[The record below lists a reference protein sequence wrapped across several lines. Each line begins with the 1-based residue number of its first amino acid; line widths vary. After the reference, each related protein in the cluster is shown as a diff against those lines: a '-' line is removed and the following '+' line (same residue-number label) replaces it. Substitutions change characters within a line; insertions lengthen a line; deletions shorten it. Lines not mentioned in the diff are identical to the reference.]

1 MPANIV
7 VVGSINMDLVTTAER
22 MPSRGETIL
31 GEGFHT
37 YFGGKGANQAVAAA
51 RLGARVSM
59 VGAVG
64 NDAFGIEYLE
74 HLRTEGINTEH
85 VRMRPGPATGVAT
98 IIVSGGDNCIIVA
111 PGANAAVS
119 PDDIEKSRSLL
130 READIV
136 LVQLEIPG
144 PTVEKVL
151 QTAEEEQTPVI
162 LNPAPMQPL
171 SPVYWDK
178 AAYLTPNEQEFE
190 QLRSEYP
197 AIAGSRENVVVTK
210 GAAGVSILRADGREE
225 VIPGRTADVRD
236 TTGAGDTFN
245 GALATAVA
253 EGMSLEDAC
262 RFANAASAASV
273 EKEGAQNGM
282 PVRAQIEGWDL

>member
-64 NDAFGIEYLE
+64 SDAFGTEYLE
-74 HLRTEGINTEH
+74 HLQAEGINTEH
-85 VRMRPGPATGVAT
+85 VRTRPGLASGVAT
-98 IIVSGGDNCIIVA
+98 IIVSEGDNCIIVT

-119 PDDIEKSRSLL
+119 PGDIEKSRLLL
-130 READIV
+130 READAV
-136 LVQLEIPG
+136 LVQLEIPA
-144 PTVEKVL
+144 PAVEKVL

-171 SPVYWDK
+171 SPAYWDK
-178 AAYLTPNEQEFE
+178 AAYLTPNGQEFE
-190 QLRSEYP
+190 RLQEEWPS
-197 AIAGSRENVVVTK
+197 IAGRREKVVVTK
-210 GAAGVSILRADGREE
+210 GAAGVSILRADGREA
-225 VIPGRTADVRD
+225 VIPVRTAEVRD

-245 GALATAVA
+245 GAFATAVA
-253 EGMSLEDAC
+253 EGMSLEEAC
-262 RFANAASAASV
+262 WFANAASAISV
-273 EKEGAQNGM
+273 EKDGAQTGM

>member
-7 VVGSINMDLVTTAER
+7 VVGSINMGLVTTAER

-64 NDAFGIEYLE
+64 SDAFGTEYLE
-74 HLRTEGINTEH
+74 YLQAEGINTGH
-85 VRMRPGPATGVAT
+85 VRTRPGLSSGVAT
-98 IIVSGGDNCIIVA
+98 IIVSEGDNCIIVT
-111 PGANAAVS
+111 PGANATVS

-130 READIV
+130 READAV
-136 LVQLEIPG
+136 LVQLEIPA
-144 PTVEKVL
+144 PAVEKVL

-171 SPVYWDK
+171 APACWGK

-190 QLRSEYP
+190 RLQSEYP
-197 AIAGSRENVVVTK
+197 AIAGRRENVVVTK
-210 GAAGVSILRADGREE
+210 GAAGVSVFRADGTEE
-225 VIPGRTADVRD
+225 VIPVRTADVRD

-245 GALATAVA
+245 GAFATAVA
-253 EGMSLEDAC
+253 ERMSLEDAC
-262 RFANAASAASV
+262 RFANAASAISV
-273 EKEGAQNGM
+273 EKAGAQTGM
-282 PVRAQIEGWDL
+282 PLRAQIEDRDL

>member
-7 VVGSINMDLVTTAER
+7 VVGSINMDLVTTAKR

-64 NDAFGIEYLE
+64 SDAFGTEYLE
-74 HLRTEGINTEH
+74 HLGTEGINTEH
-85 VRMRPGPATGVAT
+85 VRTRSGVASGVAT
-98 IIVSGGDNCIIVA
+98 IIVSEGDNCIIVT
-111 PGANAAVS
+111 PGANATLS
-119 PDDIEKSRSLL
+119 SGDIEKSRSLL
-130 READIV
+130 READVV
-136 LVQLEIPG
+136 LVQLEIPA
-144 PTVEKVL
+144 PAVEKVL

-171 SPVYWDK
+171 SPAYWDK
-178 AAYLTPNEQEFE
+178 AAYLTPNEKEFE
-190 QLRSEYP
+190 RLQEEWPS
-197 AIAGSRENVVVTK
+197 IAGHRENVVVTK
-210 GAAGVSILRADGREE
+210 GAAGVSILRADGRES
-225 VIPGRTADVRD
+225 VIPVRTADVRD

-245 GALATAVA
+245 GAFATAVA
-253 EGMSLEDAC
+253 EGMPLEDAC
-262 RFANAASAASV
+262 WFANAASAISV
-273 EKEGAQNGM
+273 EKEGAQTGM

>member
-59 VGAVG
+59 IGAVG
-64 NDAFGIEYLE
+64 SDAFGTEYLE

-98 IIVSGGDNCIIVA
+98 IIVSGGDNCIIVT
-111 PGANAAVS
+111 PGANATVS

-130 READIV
+130 READAV

-144 PTVEKVL
+144 PAVEKVL

-197 AIAGSRENVVVTK
+197 AVAGSRENVVVTK

-225 VIPGRTADVRD
+225 VIPVRTADVRD

-282 PVRAQIEGWDL
+282 PVRSQIEGRGL

>member
-64 NDAFGIEYLE
+64 SDAFGTEYLE
-74 HLRTEGINTEH
+74 HLRAEGINTGH
-85 VRMRPGPATGVAT
+85 VRTRPGLSSGVAT
-98 IIVSGGDNCIIVA
+98 IIVSEGDNCIIVT
-111 PGANAAVS
+111 PGANATVS

-130 READIV
+130 SEADVV
-136 LVQLEIPG
+136 LVQLEIPA
-144 PTVEKVL
+144 PAVEKVL

-171 SPVYWDK
+171 SPPYWDK

-190 QLRSEYP
+190 RLRSEYP
-197 AIAGSRENVVVTK
+197 AIAGRRENVVVTK
-210 GAAGVSILRADGREE
+210 GASGVSVFHADGREE
-225 VIPGRTADVRD
+225 VIPVRTADVRD

-245 GALATAVA
+245 GAFAAAVA
-253 EGMSLEDAC
+253 EGMTLEDAC
-262 RFANAASAASV
+262 WFANAASAISV
-273 EKEGAQNGM
+273 EKAGAQTGM
-282 PVRAQIEGWDL
+282 PLRAQIEDRDL

>member
-51 RLGARVSM
+51 RLGAQVSM

-64 NDAFGIEYLE
+64 SDAFGTEYLE

-85 VRMRPGPATGVAT
+85 VRTRTDLSSGVAV
-98 IIVSGGDNCIIVA
+98 IIVSEGDNCIIVT
-111 PGANAAVS
+111 PGANATVS
-119 PDDIEKSRSLL
+119 PDDIEESRSLL
-130 READIV
+130 READAV
-136 LVQLEIPG
+136 LVQLEIPV
-144 PTVEKVL
+144 PAVERVL

-171 SPVYWDK
+171 SPAYWGK
-178 AAYLTPNEQEFE
+178 ASYLTPNEREFE
-190 QLRSEYP
+190 QLRETYP
-197 AIAGSRENVVVTK
+197 TIADHLENVVITK
-210 GAAGVSILRADGREE
+210 GAEGASIIRADGSEA
-225 VIPGRTADVRD
+225 VIPVRTADVRD

-245 GALATAVA
+245 GAFATAVA
-253 EGMSLEDAC
+253 EGMPLEEAC
-262 RFANAASAASV
+262 RFANAASALSV
-273 EKEGAQNGM
+273 EKEGAQTGM
-282 PVRAQIEGWDL
+282 PVRSQVENRDL